1 MENSLLNFV
10 LGALISGGVLGALIG
25 VFLGHRLAVSLFR
38 ERSKA
43 LENAFYND
51 FSILNDDFI
60 SWFPAL
66 LEEYRDPFKQSYSG
80 PAPLDLKL
88 IEKLIVELAG
98 TDRMISPDQR
108 MLVSRMERSIEGIK
122 KKDKTRDIYIK
133 RWLENEEE
141 LNGSERNDISRHI
154 SFITAQLLVDV
165 SEGIYFLDRVLS
177 ERNKFA
183 ISDDSSIST
192 FMKRACCATHSNF
205 DHEECSAIVRRLGLD

>member
-1 MENSLLNFV
+1 MENSLLGFV

-51 FSILNDDFI
+51 FSILKDDLI

-66 LEEYRDPFKQSYSG
+66 LEEYRSPLKQRYSG

-88 IEKLIVELAG
+88 IENLIVELAG
-98 TDRMISPDQR
+98 TDRMISSDQR
-108 MLVSRMERSIEGIK
+108 MLVSRMERSIESIK
-122 KKDKTRDIYIK
+122 QKDKTRDIYIK
-133 RWLENEEE
+133 RWLENEKE
-141 LNGSERNDISRHI
+141 LNGSERHDISSRI

-165 SEGIYFLDRVLS
+165 SQGIYFLDKALS
-177 ERNKFA
+177 ERNKFT
-183 ISDDSSIST
+183 ISDDSSISA
-192 FMKRACCATHSNF
+192 FMKHACSATSLDFNR
-205 DHEECSAIVRRLGLD
+205 EECIAIVKRLGIG